1 MHPLRLSLKPF
12 VQVGDVRTA
21 WHQPCKWRG
30 VRVSSAMRGGV
41 PLRVVRPRRHHAA
54 GRPCVRPRW
63 RRGRYLRA
71 AADER
76 AGFSER
82 IDRLDPED
90 LSDTIV
96 DRGHELGL
104 AVDDAAEYGYP
115 RLAVRSLGEDLSG
128 KGAQLGGRD
137 LRKELGDDP
146 SVPGRLPSCC
156 QGRGPLGEFPSSVGG
171 EPTLAVGEGAR
182 RAVSRSTMVSG
193 RAPSSRPSSA
203 MIRRSWSAWRSAS
216 MPVRVHS

>member
-1 MHPLRLSLKPF
+1 M
-12 VQVGDVRTA
+12 
-21 WHQPCKWRG
+21 
-30 VRVSSAMRGGV
+30 
-41 PLRVVRPRRHHAA
+41 RPRRHHAA

-171 EPTLAVGEGAR
+171 ELTLAVGEGGEASGEPLDDGVGPGAEQPAEFCHDPAFLVGVAKR
-182 RAVSRSTMVSG
+182 VDAGEGAFMTGSRHAG
-193 RAPSSRPSSA
+193 RP
-203 MIRRSWSAWRSAS
+203 
-216 MPVRVHS
+216 